1 MGDKP
6 DNEMLQVIAE
16 KIDHKTKP
24 KNVLTRP
31 FVSLSFAQ
39 SLDGSISLHPSAPVR
54 LSNIHSQSFTHSL
67 RAIHDSILIGIGTL
81 IADDP
86 QLTVRLVPGDDPRPV
101 VVDSHLRFPIQARLL
116 QENNTKPWIAC
127 TAEINDEKTK
137 IIYDTGGKILKLP
150 ALPNGW
156 VNLSSLMQQLYEHG
170 IRSLMV
176 EGGARII
183 TSFLRERLADQIV
196 LTIVPM
202 ILGGFRGVRE
212 LEDIISPFVTNLQNM
227 HYELIQDNLIVRGDL
242 NYQV

>member
-1 MGDKP
+1 MVETPDK
-6 DNEMLQVIAE
+6 EMLQIIAE
-16 KIDHKTKP
+16 KIDQGNGP
-24 KNVLTRP
+24 GVSLARP

-54 LSNIHSQSFTHSL
+54 LSNSHSQSFTHKI
-67 RAIHDSILIGIGTL
+67 RAVHDSILIGIGTL

-86 QLTVRLVPGDDPRPV
+86 QLTVRLVPGNDPRPV
-101 VVDSHLRFPIQARLL
+101 VVDSHLRFPIQAQVL
-116 QENNTKPWIAC
+116 QKNLTKPWIAC
-127 TAEINDEKTK
+127 TSEMSNEKAK
-137 IIYDTGGKILKLP
+137 MIEEKGGKILQLP
-150 ALPNGW
+150 ALQNGW
-156 VNLSSLMQQLYEHG
+156 VNLSSLLQQLHERG
-170 IRSLMV
+170 IKSLMV

-212 LEDIISPFVTNLQNM
+212 LEDIISPFMTNLQNM

-242 NYQV
+242 DYQM